1 MCSNSNSSFMK
12 RLFAFCLSL
21 FVCSIVAAQSG
32 EKAAESAI
40 SFDKKEYNFGDVKR
54 EKRDYTCTFIL
65 ENKGVQPL
73 VLLSVNTSCSCL
85 KASYMR
91 RPLKTGQSSVITMTL
106 EAAKMDLG
114 LFHRV
119 VEVQTN
125 QGVAYITVRG
135 NSVEK

>member
-1 MCSNSNSSFMK
+1 MYLNSNSSM
-12 RLFAFCLSL
+12 RRTLLFSLLALFSFVAF
-21 FVCSIVAAQSG
+21 AQG
-32 EKAAESAI
+32 DAQAENAI
-40 SFDKKEYNFGDVKR
+40 GFDKREYNFGDVKR
-54 EKRDYTCTFIL
+54 EKRDYSCTFTL
-65 ENKGVQPL
+65 ENRGTKPL

-85 KASYMR
+85 KAHYVR
-91 RPLKTGQSSVITMTL
+91 RPLKPGQSSTIMMTL

-135 NSVEK
+135 NSVVK